1 MITALSK
8 RGICIISTSKS
19 KGSDILNKKLRKT
32 DKAVWLFLLPAGIIY
47 LSVIVAPVFY
57 SFFISLFE
65 WNGIGTRNFVGI
77 QNYSRLIIEDS
88 TFHKAICNNL
98 IWIVLTIFVTMTVS
112 LGFAVILNKNFKG
125 RTFFRGFFYF
135 PCVIAPIAVAII
147 WRWIYNPTMGFIN
160 DFFEVIGI
168 GYSQAWISD
177 PHLSLYAVFIAALWQ
192 AIGQPMI
199 LFLAGLQ
206 AIPSDIL
213 EAATID
219 GANGIKKFWL
229 VTLPLLKETFVIV
242 IATLIIAA
250 LKVYDVVQGL
260 TGGGPGDSTQMLST
274 YMYSQVFQY
283 NNVGYGTAVACIMV
297 LIMLVVIIPYISFTA
312 KEK

>member
-1 MITALSK
+1 MQIHGKGRLCVNTK
-8 RGICIISTSKS
+8 KKS
-19 KGSDILNKKLRKT
+19 REKT

-57 SFFISLFE
+57 SFFISLFK
-65 WNGIGTRNFVGI
+65 WNGIGEKVFVGLE
-77 QNYSRLIIEDS
+77 NYRKLISGDRVFY
-88 TFHKAICNNL
+88 TAVRNNL

-112 LGFAVILNKNFKG
+112 LGFAVILNKSFKG

-147 WRWIYNPTMGFIN
+147 WRWIYNPTFGFIN
-160 DFFEVIGI
+160 DFFEAIGSDF
-168 GYSQAWISD
+168 SQTWISD
-177 PHLSLYAVFIAALWQ
+177 AKVSLYAVFAASLWQ
-192 AIGQPMI
+192 AIGQPML

-206 AIPSDIL
+206 GVSADIL

-219 GANGIKKFWL
+219 GANGVKKFFF
-229 VTLPLLKETFVIV
+229 VTVPLLKETFVIV

-250 LKVYDVVQGL
+250 MKVFDVVQGL
-260 TGGGPGDSTQMLST
+260 TGGGPGDATQMLST

-283 NNVGYGTAVACIMV
+283 NNVGYGTAIACVMV
-297 LIMLVVIIPYISFTA
+297 LMMLLVIIPYISFTA
-312 KEK
+312 KEG